1 MMEINKKIQMFFGAL
16 GTVILI
22 VLGVLQFVND
32 RHKPTILE
40 VKTISDIELTRPLNV
55 DHLSSSYLYYD
66 SIPVEHLWQSSF
78 IITNVG
84 GTSLYGKGF
93 DQKNI
98 KGDSLFFQLANCEK
112 ILSIEAIDN
121 TADINISS
129 NSLQFTQWRPTE
141 YIEIRIISD
150 GPTSPELLIDE
161 RDVVEGRVIYA
172 KYSPEEN
179 LVAKRLVDY
188 LPETSYKVL
197 WCVVIIFYIIIA
209 ILSMISAVLQYRK
222 AEDKTTRTITLVVWI
237 ITFIFMLAPLLWM
250 F

>member
-1 MMEINKKIQMFFGAL
+1 MEINKKIQMFFGAL

-22 VLGVLQFVND
+22 VLGVLQFIND

-40 VKTISDIELTRPLNV
+40 VKTISEIELTRPLNV
-55 DHLSSSYLYYD
+55 DHLSSTYLYYD

-78 IITNVG
+78 IITNIG

-98 KGDSLFFQLANCEK
+98 KGDSLFFQLTNCEK

-121 TADINISS
+121 TADINISN

-141 YIEIRIISD
+141 YIEIRVISD

-179 LVAKRLVDY
+179 LAAKRLVDY
-188 LPETSYKVL
+188 LPEASYKVL
-197 WCVVIIFYIIIA
+197 WWVVIIFYIIIA
-209 ILSMISAVLQYRK
+209 IFSMISAVQQYRK